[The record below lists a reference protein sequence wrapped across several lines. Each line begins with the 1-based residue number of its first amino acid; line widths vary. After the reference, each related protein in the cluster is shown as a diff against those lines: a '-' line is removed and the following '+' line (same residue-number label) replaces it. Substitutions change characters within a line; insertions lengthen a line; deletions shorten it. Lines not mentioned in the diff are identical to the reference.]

1 MDNTKDLFKEK
12 IDDLVVLLKDNKFKN
27 KFIDAINKD
36 INIPMINEKT
46 EKKIFNS
53 LYNVLIKHVEN
64 AINEINE

>member
-27 KFIDAINKD
+27 KFVDAINKD

>member
-12 IDDLVVLLKDNKFKN
+12 IHHLVVLLKDNKFKK
-27 KFIDAINKD
+27 KFVDTINKD

-53 LYNVLIKHVEN
+53 LYEVLIKHVES
-64 AINEINE
+64 AIDEVNE